1 MKLKNKQPL
10 TEIVKVDLKDSKEVE
25 LKKIQRVFDEV
36 QEEDIKDFFIDDS
49 DIFDSDEISESDK
62 KFILDLIDTTS
73 FIADTKSFGIDTE
86 AKMEFVGPAFKQ
98 EIEKKNRNLL
108 MQTK

>member
-25 LKKIQRVFDEV
+25 LKKIQGVFDEV
-36 QEEDIKDFFIDDS
+36 QEGDIKDFFIDDS

-62 KFILDLIDTTS
+62 KFIMDLIDRTS
-73 FIADTKSFGIDTE
+73 FIADTKRFGIDTE
-86 AKMEFVGPAFKQ
+86 AKMEIVGPAFKQ
-98 EIEKKNRNLL
+98 ETEKKKRYLL

>member
-1 MKLKNKQPL
+1 M
-10 TEIVKVDLKDSKEVE
+10 DL
-25 LKKIQRVFDEV
+25 
-36 QEEDIKDFFIDDS
+36 S
-49 DIFDSDEISESDK
+49 DR
-62 KFILDLIDTTS
+62 TS

-86 AKMEFVGPAFKQ
+86 AKMEIVGPAFKQ

>member
-1 MKLKNKQPL
+1 M
-10 TEIVKVDLKDSKEVE
+10 DL
-25 LKKIQRVFDEV
+25 
-36 QEEDIKDFFIDDS
+36 S
-49 DIFDSDEISESDK
+49 DR
-62 KFILDLIDTTS
+62 TS

>member
-10 TEIVKVDLKDSKEVE
+10 TEIVKVNLKDSKEVE

-36 QEEDIKDFFIDDS
+36 QEGDIKDFVIDDN

-62 KFILDLIDTTS
+62 K
-73 FIADTKSFGIDTE
+73 
-86 AKMEFVGPAFKQ
+86 
-98 EIEKKNRNLL
+98 LL
-108 MQTK
+108 WISVKELVLLLTRKVLA